1 MFVEN
6 FTFSQA
12 LPSVRIAGLFLST
25 DYTDYIDFCILTT
38 NDTNIT
44 NFCFVTR

>member
-12 LPSVRIAGLFLST
+12 LPSVRIAGLF
-25 DYTDYIDFCILTT
+25 CQQ
-38 NDTNIT
+38 IT
-44 NFCFVTR
+44 QIFFFANGEHE

>member
-12 LPSVRIAGLFLST
+12 LPSVRIAGLFVNRLHR
-25 DYTDYIDFCILTT
+25 FFFFA
-38 NDTNIT
+38 NGEHE
-44 NFCFVTR
+44 

>member
-12 LPSVRIAGLFLST
+12 LLSARIAGLF
-25 DYTDYIDFCILTT
+25 
-38 NDTNIT
+38 
-44 NFCFVTR
+44 FVNRLHRFHGFFIFANG